1 VVTDGHSLD
10 EFRADTVRN
19 MDAWYPALG
28 VKPGERLYLA
38 PADRV
43 RIW

>member
-1 VVTDGHSLD
+1 VITDGHALG
-10 EFRADTVRN
+10 EFRADTARN

-28 VKPGERLYLA
+28 AKPGEKLYLA
-38 PADRV
+38 PEQRV